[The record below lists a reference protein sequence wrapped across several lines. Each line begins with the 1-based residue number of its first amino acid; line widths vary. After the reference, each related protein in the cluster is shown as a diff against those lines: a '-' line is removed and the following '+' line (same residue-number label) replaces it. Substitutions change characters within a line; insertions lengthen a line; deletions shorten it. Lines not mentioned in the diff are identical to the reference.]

1 MDDFAAARLATLV
14 QDDVELARDHLHAV
28 EVLLVLDKAS
38 NGWSQEL
45 PASHATTAGGRAGD
59 ASAGAA
65 HQFSHLNIWSPNDKR
80 EATLGSRLITSF
92 HVEGLK
98 ESMDLTTRWLRFLQ
112 FVVTVG
118 G

>member
-59 ASAGAA
+59 ASAGAGTSLPHA
-65 HQFSHLNIWSPNDKR
+65 SLFSL
-80 EATLGSRLITSF
+80 
-92 HVEGLK
+92 
-98 ESMDLTTRWLRFLQ
+98 
-112 FVVTVG
+112 
-118 G
+118 